1 MEAAASRI
9 DVGRVIG
16 ESFELYKR
24 NAGVLIATAAVVFV
38 VAGILQGLLQEG
50 AGFVGS
56 LLGAVVNLIAT
67 ALFTGFVVRVVED
80 VRAGG
85 RRDLRVGDLVGSTKH
100 AIAPLIGNSI
110 LRAIGIV
117 IGLALL
123 IVPGLYLLTI
133 WAVCSPAI
141 VAERQGA
148 LDAFG
153 RSQELVRGHGWTVFG
168 CIIVAFLI
176 VIGLG
181 IVLTAVGVGIAGA
194 GGAVVGAIIASLLS
208 APIAA
213 LVSSILFFDLGGGS
227 AASPAAPA
235 APAPVA

>member
-50 AGFVGS
+50 AGFVGA

-80 VRAGG
+80 VRADG

-227 AASPAAPA
+227 AASPAAPS